1 MTMYVGYEVM
11 LAVVTYN
18 ISIILNVGVISK
30 FVNESND
37 VNTVYVVLLVG
48 LDQFVIV
55 GNLYIMFE
63 ITLNVL
69 GFVLYMFGVEGHYI
83 DMSSYLLL
91 FCLCLSVHQAIVIVY
106 ECMEF
111 G

>member
-1 MTMYVGYEVM
+1 MYVGYEVM

-55 GNLYIMFE
+55 GNLYIMFG
-63 ITLNVL
+63 ITLTVL
-69 GFVLYMFGVEGHYI
+69 EFVLYMFGV
-83 DMSSYLLL
+83 
-91 FCLCLSVHQAIVIVY
+91 A
-106 ECMEF
+106 
-111 G
+111 